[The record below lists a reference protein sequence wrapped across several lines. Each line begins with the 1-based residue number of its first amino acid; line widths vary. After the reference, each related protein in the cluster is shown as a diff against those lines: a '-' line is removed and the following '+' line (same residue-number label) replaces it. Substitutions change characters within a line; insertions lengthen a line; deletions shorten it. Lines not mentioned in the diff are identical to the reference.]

1 MVDSEE
7 VAGDVGGVD
16 GEAETARRRFL
27 KQAGVGA
34 AASGALWVAPQVL
47 GSRHVAA
54 AAATGSPP
62 DPPDPT
68 PSWVQLSPLPAPP
81 ARASHAMARDGAG
94 NVVLFGGMNGQD
106 ALGDTW
112 VWDGSTWTEKKPDHS
127 PPPRVYPRMA
137 RDPSGGVVLFGGADN
152 AGYPTDT
159 WVWNGSD
166 WSEKSPGSSPPPRR
180 GHAMARYGPEVAGN
194 VVLFGGENY
203 GPMGDTWV
211 WDGSDWTQKNP
222 AHSPSPRSFHAMA
235 RGPSDGVVLVGGS
248 GHSDTWGWDGSDWT
262 QKNPVVSPPPFPT
275 MHVLAR
281 DAVGNVVMLIGV
293 PTQPVP
299 PLGNTWLW
307 DDSTW
312 TRQSTDPSPSS
323 WPGRAQPAM
332 ARDALGKVVLF
343 GGWAGGPWG
352 DTWVWG

>member
-1 MVDSEE
+1 
-7 VAGDVGGVD
+7 
-16 GEAETARRRFL
+16 
-27 KQAGVGA
+27 
-34 AASGALWVAPQVL
+34 
-47 GSRHVAA
+47 
-54 AAATGSPP
+54 
-62 DPPDPT
+62 
-68 PSWVQLSPLPAPP
+68 
-81 ARASHAMARDGAG
+81 MARDGAG

-222 AHSPSPRSFHAMA
+222 
-235 RGPSDGVVLVGGS
+235 
-248 GHSDTWGWDGSDWT
+248 
-262 QKNPVVSPPPFPT
+262 VVSPPPFPT